1 MVKTAGGDLKD
12 LLAFRPDDTA
22 DKAVLVRNS
31 AGPPSRK
38 VPFEGSGLPIPSKGD
53 RRTSL
58 ITAFSRRETFRSAAI
73 QY

>member
-38 VPFEGSGLPIPSKGD
+38 VPFEGFRFADPLKG
-53 RRTSL
+53 
-58 ITAFSRRETFRSAAI
+58 RSTNVVDHGVQPA
-73 QY
+73 